1 MKLFEFEGKLLFRKA
16 GIPTPRGITVRNT
29 DQALSDL
36 DKLCFPLAVKSQVL
50 RGGRGKAGGIRF
62 ADTKDEL
69 ILCVNELLAM
79 NIGEERVTKILIE
92 EKLSVDTGDSEFYAG
107 ITFDPRESAPLLI
120 ISDQGGVDIEQ
131 VACSDPDKV
140 IQYHINPIDP
150 PKFFD
155 LMNLVLKTG
164 VTGKKMVQISK
175 VLVNLV
181 HCFFKFD
188 AITAEINP
196 LIIDT
201 KGNAIAADAKFDID
215 DSALYRLPEIN
226 SFHRGKEDI
235 QDPLEQ
241 AATDAGVSY
250 VSLGNGNI
258 GLIAG
263 GAGVGMA
270 TMDMVFE
277 YGGEPVNFLDLGG
290 SATPKETADALKIV
304 LGTPGVEGVFVNV
317 FGGINNCEEMAQGI
331 SDVIDEL
338 NPTQQITVKMRGHSQ
353 DEGWAILEAK
363 NIPLIKFGTT
373 EEGVKL
379 LLDEMEKKGVKSRVN
394 TH

>member
-1 MKLFEFEGKLLFRKA
+1 MKLYEFEGKSLFRKA
-16 GIPTPRGITVRNT
+16 GIPIPDGITVRKG
-29 DQALSDL
+29 DPELSDL

-50 RGGRGKAGGIRF
+50 RGGRGKAGGIKF
-62 ADTKDEL
+62 AETREDLTS
-69 ILCVNELLAM
+69 CVNELFAM
-79 NIGEERVTKILIE
+79 DIGGEKITKILIE
-92 EKLSVDTGDSEFYAG
+92 EKLSIDSEFYAG
-107 ITFDPRESAPLLI
+107 ITFEPRELAPLLI

-131 VACSDPDKV
+131 VAVSDPDKV
-140 IQYHINPIDP
+140 IQYLIDPADP

-175 VLVNLV
+175 VLVALV
-181 HCFFKFD
+181 HCYFKFN

-196 LIIDT
+196 LVIDT
-201 KGNAIAADAKFDID
+201 DGAAIAADAKFDVD
-215 DSALYRLPEIN
+215 DSALYRLAEVR

-235 QDPLEQ
+235 ENPLEQ

-250 VSLGNGNI
+250 VSLGHGNI

-290 SATPKETADALKIV
+290 SATPKKTADALKIV
-304 LGTPGVEGVFVNV
+304 LSTPGVEGVFINV

-338 NPTQQITVKMRGHSQ
+338 NPSQQITVKMRGHSQ